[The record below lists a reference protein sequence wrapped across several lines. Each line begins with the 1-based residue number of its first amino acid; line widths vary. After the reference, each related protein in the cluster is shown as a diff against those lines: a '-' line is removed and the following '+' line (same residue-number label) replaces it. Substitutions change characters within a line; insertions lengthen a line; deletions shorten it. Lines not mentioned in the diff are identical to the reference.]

1 VSAAARPTVI
11 TARYESACKAC
22 GRQVRVGD
30 RAVWVRGESAVS
42 HVSCTHAGQL
52 LLSEVAASRAAE
64 LPVPA
69 PSLPDKVT
77 GGTHGQLDPF
87 KPLPQG
93 PFPSVVFRCPDGQEY
108 LEYQKAGIAYAVA
121 RKGCLI
127 ADAPGLGKSIETVGV
142 INSLLEVKSIL
153 IVCPASLC
161 INWEREVTKW
171 LALKDDEAALI
182 RQFPRDKSL
191 TLINPRAISRSVTIA
206 SYEALSKLAK
216 SEESWD
222 LLVLDE
228 AHFVKNPKAAR
239 AKHTFAVRARCERAI
254 LLTGTPIENRPI
266 ELFPLLQLAD
276 PETWDPPGMKKGRW
290 VDAGEG
296 AGFFAYAKRYCDAHQ
311 ETVPCKPYKDSKGE
325 TVLDEQGNPK
335 RTKEVWVFDG
345 SSNLEELN
353 ERLRST
359 CMVRRLKKDV
369 LKELPPK
376 RRRVTCFPKSMN
388 QDALVEEENTFI
400 GEVFQCD
407 TLEKALEAMKSEKLG
422 FTEYSAA
429 RHAVALAKVDL
440 VAEHIENALEA
451 SQKVVLFAHHSDVV
465 AALAEKLAAFKPV
478 LITGETPKDGSGPGS
493 RQWAVDQFQGD
504 PSVRLFIGSIGAAG
518 VGITLTASSHVVFA
532 ELPLKPS
539 EMVQAEDRTHRIG
552 QLDSVLVEVLVFD
565 GSVDAHVARLIV
577 EKQDIADM
585 ALDATTLQSVEE
597 VAARPVLD
605 LPDYAAAREYAYV
618 EAGITPEECAM
629 LLKRVRYLA
638 SQSDAG
644 AGAGF
649 SLFDRNIGS
658 SLAECRRLSP
668 KQAVYARKLC
678 TKYRRQLE
686 EMPS

>member
-30 RAVWVRGESAVS
+30 RAVWVRGEGAVS

-69 PSLPDKVT
+69 LPLPDEVT
-77 GGTHGQLDPF
+77 GGTGGQLDPF

-108 LEYQKAGIAYAVA
+108 LEYQKAGIAYAAA
-121 RKGCLI
+121 RTGCLI
-127 ADAPGLGKSIETVGV
+127 ADDPGLGKSIEAVGV
-142 INSLLEVKSIL
+142 VNALPGLQSVL

-161 INWEREVTKW
+161 INWEREVVKW
-171 LALKDDEAALI
+171 LALGEEQAAI
-182 RQFPRDKSL
+182 VRQFPRDKSL
-191 TLINPRAISRSVTIA
+191 VLLNPRAISRVITIA
-206 SYEALSKLAK
+206 SYEALAKLVK
-216 SEESWD
+216 TSESWD

-228 AHFVKNPKAAR
+228 AHLVKNPKTAR
-239 AKHTFAVRARCERAI
+239 AKHLFAVRARSERTV
-254 LLTGTPIENRPI
+254 LLTGTPIENRPV
-266 ELFPLLQLAD
+266 ELFPLLQLAAPD
-276 PETWDPPGMKKGRW
+276 EWDPAGIKKGKW
-290 VDAGEG
+290 VEAGQG
-296 AGFFAYAKRYCDAHQ
+296 AGFFAYAKRYCNAHQ

-325 TVLDEQGNPK
+325 WVVDESGELK
-335 RTKEVWVFDG
+335 RTKDVWVFDG

-359 CMVRRLKKDV
+359 CMVRRLKRDV

-376 RRRVTCFPKSMN
+376 RRSVTCFPKSAN
-388 QDALVEEENTFI
+388 QDALVEDENTFI
-400 GEVFQCD
+400 GEVFHCS
-407 TLEKALEAMKSEKLG
+407 TLEEALEALKSEKVG
-422 FTEYSAA
+422 FTEYAEA
-429 RHAVALAKVDL
+429 RHKVALAKVDL
-440 VAEHIENALEA
+440 CVEHVEGALE
-451 SQKVVLFAHHSDVV
+451 SSDKIVLFAHHSDVI
-465 AALAEKLAAFKPV
+465 AALSEKLSVFKPV
-478 LITGETPKDGSGPGS
+478 VVTGSSSLAG
-493 RQWAVDQFQGD
+493 RQAAVDAFQNVPD
-504 PSVRLFIGSIGAAG
+504 VRLFIGSIGAAG
-518 VGITLTASSHVVFA
+518 VGITLTASSHVIFA

-585 ALDATTLQSVEE
+585 ALDAVTLQSTDE

-618 EAGITPEECAM
+618 EAGITPEECAL
-629 LLKRVRYLA
+629 LLKKVRYLA
-638 SQSDAG
+638 SQSDVG

-658 SLAECRRLSP
+658 SLAECQRLSP

-686 EMPS
+686 EMP